1 MPSAEAA
8 STTTTSS
15 IAPTSRSATSAATIS
30 PTVSAHS
37 RAGRQTDTLCVRS
50 AAIRCAEY
58 GEWWKV
64 RAFAQRSAA
73 VADIASTISSPWP
86 STAQSSRGA
95 RCWTRG
101 ARTGGWCAKP
111 TKARVARSSSSCPPE
126 LHPDVLAAL
135 RAMGIERLYSHQAQA
150 LHAATAGPTIVTT
163 GTASGKSLC
172 FNLPTL
178 DILCEQAR
186 ARALYLYPT
195 KALAQDQARA
205 LAAFGLTKRVR
216 PAIYDGDTPREARA
230 QIRSSANVVLTNP
243 DMLHVGIL
251 PNHAA
256 WAELFANLAVVVIDE
271 AHVYRGVFG
280 SHVGN
285 VLRRLRR
292 IAAAY
297 GTDPIFL
304 LTSAT
309 IANPVELA
317 ERLTGLEDV
326 QLIDEDGSPAPRRR
340 IAVWNPPLTDEALG
354 ARRSALGEAAELLA
368 RLARDGARTICFM
381 KSRKGVEVLSRLV
394 KEDLQDDGPRAG
406 RAGGALPRRLHPPAA
421 ARARAA
427 PGARRAARGDHHR
440 RARAGHRHRRARR
453 GGGGHVP
460 RHGRLAAP
468 DVGARRAPRAGPGG
482 VRGGRGRARPVLLPP
497 PRGLPRPARRGGD
510 PRPREP
516 ADLPRAPAVRR
527 PRGPAVAR
535 RRRVPGPALGGARG
549 GPAERGR
556 AAPSRG
562 GRSRRTRYVPRRP
575 GGYPAAEV
583 SLRSA
588 SPESFAIVDVSSG
601 ELLGSTEAARAHS
614 TVHEGA
620 IYMHQGRSYEVREL
634 DLERRRALVAPF
646 DGDWYTQPKRETDTE
661 IVRLLDR
668 REALGVTLSFGEV
681 SVTDTVLAYQR
692 RRLADHAQVDIVA
705 LELPPT
711 SFPTQAL
718 WFELPIGVG
727 AAIGGGRPAD
737 GSADVQLAD
746 AVPLEILLG
755 SLHATE
761 HAQIA
766 VLPLIAMC
774 DRWDIGGLSTNFH
787 PQTGAP
793 TIFLYDGH
801 PGGIG
806 IARTAFARFEE
817 LCEDAR
823 RLIAECPCASGCPS
837 CVQSPKCGNLN
848 EPLHKAGALALLERL
863 LAADRERRSDGARR
877 LLRDHAR
884 RRSRR
889 HLAHPPCL
897 RGARGG
903 ARGSVAAVAG
913 AAAAVG
919 DLRRTGRAH
928 AADAVDAA
936 QGPGQPRPVAGL
948 AARRLRRQH
957 GQRAERGQPD
967 AVHGARGRA
976 QLRRLG
982 RLVSHELPGR
992 AGGHLRAE
1000 LPVGELPGER
1010 VGRRARAGLA
1020 QGLLPAVRSA
1030 RATRGGHAHGG
1041 RAHRLGGPRAAVARR
1056 LSPHVV
1062 QLGRAG
1068 RRGGRAPDR
1077 RKRALATDAS
1087 RRRSRPARVDAIR
1100 SHARR
1105 P

>member
-1 MPSAEAA
+1 
-8 STTTTSS
+8 
-15 IAPTSRSATSAATIS
+15 
-30 PTVSAHS
+30 
-37 RAGRQTDTLCVRS
+37 
-50 AAIRCAEY
+50 
-58 GEWWKV
+58 
-64 RAFAQRSAA
+64 
-73 VADIASTISSPWP
+73 
-86 STAQSSRGA
+86 
-95 RCWTRG
+95 
-101 ARTGGWCAKP
+101 
-111 TKARVARSSSSCPPE
+111 
-126 LHPDVLAAL
+126 VLGAL
-135 RAMGIERLYSHQAQA
+135 RTLGIEHLYSHQAQA
-150 LHAATAGPTIVTT
+150 LHAATEGPTIVTT
-163 GTASGKSLC
+163 GTASGKSMC

-178 DILCEQAR
+178 HILCEQTR

-216 PAIYDGDTPREARA
+216 PAIYDGDTPREARR
-230 QIRSSANVVLTNP
+230 QIRRSANVVLTNP

-256 WAELFANLAVVVIDE
+256 WADLFANLAVVVIDE

-280 SHVGN
+280 SHVAN

-297 GTDPIFL
+297 GTDPVFL

-317 ERLTGLEDV
+317 ERLTGLEDF
-326 QLIDEDGSPAPRRR
+326 QLIDADGSPAPRRK

-354 ARRSALGEAAELLA
+354 TRRSALGEAAELLA

-394 KEDLQDDGPRAG
+394 KEDLQDSHPDQPDGHTLAEQVQPYRAGYTPQQRRELEQRLVRGELRTVITTDALELGIDIGELDAAVVVTFPGTVASLRQMWGRAG
-406 RAGGALPRRLHPPAA
+406 RR
-421 ARARAA
+421 
-427 PGARRAARGDHHR
+427 
-440 RARAGHRHRRARR
+440 
-453 GGGGHVP
+453 
-460 RHGRLAAP
+460 
-468 DVGARRAPRAGPGG
+468 
-482 VRGGRGRARPVLLPP
+482 GRGLAVYVAGEDALDQFFCRHPEDFLERPVEAAILDHESPLIYRAHLLCAAHEGPLSRADAEFLG
-497 PRGLPRPARRGGD
+497 PRWEAHAEVLQSAGEL
-510 PRPREP
+510 
-516 ADLPRAPAVRR
+516 
-527 PRGPAVAR
+527 R
-535 RRRVPGPALGGARG
+535 RRSATVTGDTYVPGHA
-549 GPAERGR
+549 
-556 AAPSRG
+556 
-562 GRSRRTRYVPRRP
+562 

-646 DGDWYTQPKRETDTE
+646 DGDWYTQPKSETDTE

-692 RRLADHAQVDIVA
+692 RRLSDHAQVDIVA
-705 LELPPT
+705 LDLPST

-718 WFELPIGVG
+718 WFELPG
-727 AAIGGGRPAD
+727 AGPLAARVAD
-737 GSADVQLAD
+737 DPRSLAET
-746 AVPLEILLG
+746 VPVEILLG

-806 IARTAFARFEE
+806 IARTAYARFEE

-823 RLIAECPCASGCPS
+823 RLIAGCPCTSGCPS

-863 LAADRERRSDGARR
+863 LAN
-877 LLRDHAR
+877 
-884 RRSRR
+884 
-889 HLAHPPCL
+889 
-897 RGARGG
+897 
-903 ARGSVAAVAG
+903 AALN
-913 AAAAVG
+913 AAAAC
-919 DLRRTGRAH
+919 
-928 AADAVDAA
+928 
-936 QGPGQPRPVAGL
+936 
-948 AARRLRRQH
+948 
-957 GQRAERGQPD
+957 
-967 AVHGARGRA
+967 
-976 QLRRLG
+976 
-982 RLVSHELPGR
+982 
-992 AGGHLRAE
+992 
-1000 LPVGELPGER
+1000 
-1010 VGRRARAGLA
+1010 
-1020 QGLLPAVRSA
+1020 
-1030 RATRGGHAHGG
+1030 
-1041 RAHRLGGPRAAVARR
+1041 
-1056 LSPHVV
+1056 
-1062 QLGRAG
+1062 
-1068 RRGGRAPDR
+1068 
-1077 RKRALATDAS
+1077 
-1087 RRRSRPARVDAIR
+1087 
-1100 SHARR
+1100 
-1105 P
+1105 

>member
-1 MPSAEAA
+1 MALDRTTEPWSALLD
-8 STTTTSS
+8 
-15 IAPTSRSATSAATIS
+15 
-30 PTVSAHS
+30 
-37 RAGRQTDTLCVRS
+37 AGREDGRLVREAHEGTGPS
-50 AAIRCAEY
+50 RP
-58 GEWWKV
+58 
-64 RAFAQRSAA
+64 AQL
-73 VADIASTISSPWP
+73 VE
-86 STAQSSRGA
+86 
-95 RCWTRG
+95 
-101 ARTGGWCAKP
+101 
-111 TKARVARSSSSCPPE
+111 PPRE

-135 RAMGIERLYSHQAQA
+135 ERVGVERLYSHQAQA
-150 LHAATAGPTIVTT
+150 LHAASAGPTIITT

-178 DILCEQAR
+178 HILCEQAR

-230 QIRSSANVVLTNP
+230 QIRKSANVVLTNP

-256 WAELFANLAVVVIDE
+256 WAELFSNLAIVVIDE

-280 SHVGN
+280 SHVAG

-297 GTDPIFL
+297 GTEPRFL

-317 ERLTGLEDV
+317 ERLTGLEGV
-326 QLIDEDGSPAPRRR
+326 RLIDEDGSPTRQRR

-354 ARRSALGEAAELLA
+354 TRRSALAEAAELLA
-368 RLARDGARTICFM
+368 TLVREGTRAICFM
-381 KSRKGVEVLSRLV
+381 KSRKGVEVLARLV
-394 KEDLQDDGPRAG
+394 KQDLQDSHPELAELVVPYRAGYTPQQRRALEGRLTRGELRAVITTDALELGIDIGELDASLVVTFPGTVASLRQMWGRAG
-406 RAGGALPRRLHPPAA
+406 RSSIGRRGRGLAVYVAGEDALDQFFCRHPEDFLERPVEAAILDHESPLIYRAQLLCAAHEGPLSRSDSEFLGPRWEAHAEILESAGELRRRTGTGGA
-421 ARARAA
+421 
-427 PGARRAARGDHHR
+427 
-440 RARAGHRHRRARR
+440 
-453 GGGGHVP
+453 
-460 RHGRLAAP
+460 
-468 DVGARRAPRAGPGG
+468 
-482 VRGGRGRARPVLLPP
+482 
-497 PRGLPRPARRGGD
+497 PRPAGWVG
-510 PRPREP
+510 E
-516 ADLPRAPAVRR
+516 
-527 PRGPAVAR
+527 
-535 RRRVPGPALGGARG
+535 
-549 GPAERGR
+549 
-556 AAPSRG
+556 S
-562 GRSRRTRYVPRRP
+562 YVPRRP

-588 SPESFAIVDVSSG
+588 SAESFAIVDVSSG

-620 IYMHQGRSYEVREL
+620 IYMHLGRTYEVREL

-646 DGDWYTQPKRETDTE
+646 DGDFYTQPKSETDTE

-668 REALGVTLSFGEV
+668 RDALGVTLSFGEV

-692 RRLADHAQVDIVA
+692 RRLSDHAQVDIVA

-718 WFELPIGVG
+718 WFELP
-727 AAIGGGRPAD
+727 AD
-737 GSADVQLAD
+737 T
-746 AVPLEILLG
+746 VPLEVLLG

-787 PQTGAP
+787 PQTGCP

-863 LAADRERRSDGARR
+863 LTPGSPARSQTE
-877 LLRDHAR
+877 
-884 RRSRR
+884 S
-889 HLAHPPCL
+889 
-897 RGARGG
+897 
-903 ARGSVAAVAG
+903 S
-913 AAAAVG
+913 
-919 DLRRTGRAH
+919 
-928 AADAVDAA
+928 DAA
-936 QGPGQPRPVAGL
+936 LTA
-948 AARRLRRQH
+948 
-957 GQRAERGQPD
+957 
-967 AVHGARGRA
+967 
-976 QLRRLG
+976 
-982 RLVSHELPGR
+982 
-992 AGGHLRAE
+992 AGGC
-1000 LPVGELPGER
+1000 
-1010 VGRRARAGLA
+1010 
-1020 QGLLPAVRSA
+1020 
-1030 RATRGGHAHGG
+1030 
-1041 RAHRLGGPRAAVARR
+1041 
-1056 LSPHVV
+1056 
-1062 QLGRAG
+1062 
-1068 RRGGRAPDR
+1068 
-1077 RKRALATDAS
+1077 
-1087 RRRSRPARVDAIR
+1087 
-1100 SHARR
+1100 
-1105 P
+1105 